1 MACEGRYASA
11 VDYNTIMCAGAN
23 LTDPAVVA
31 RIEAY
36 LDMAAS
42 DIHMALASI
51 GACDCTLASWAET
64 YLKKLNVVDAAVIQQ
79 CSCGSIDDADKQMWL
94 TWLETQYELIRE
106 GKIVLCDG
114 ETGSQYP
121 AFADAEIAHTDWSAA
136 EIIANRMA
144 REG

>member
-1 MACEGRYASA
+1 MACTGRYASA
-11 VDYNTIMCAGAN
+11 VDYDTIACAGAD
-23 LTDPAVVA
+23 LTNPDVVA

-36 LDMAAS
+36 LDMAAA

-51 GACDCTLASWAET
+51 GACDCTLASWAT
-64 YLKKLNVVDAAVIQQ
+64 QYLKKLNVMDAQVIKQ
-79 CSCGSIDDADKQMWL
+79 CPCGSMPNADRQMWQE
-94 TWLETQYELIRE
+94 WLEGQYTLIRE
-106 GKIVLCDG
+106 GKIVLCEG

-136 EIIANRMA
+136 EIITHRIE

>member
-1 MACEGRYASA
+1 MACTGRYASA
-11 VDYNTIMCAGAN
+11 VDYDTIACAGAD
-23 LTDPAVVA
+23 LTNPDVVA

-36 LDMAAS
+36 LDMAAA

-51 GACDCTLASWAET
+51 GACDCTLASWAT
-64 YLKKLNVVDAAVIQQ
+64 QYLKKLNVMDAQVIKQ
-79 CSCGSIDDADKQMWL
+79 CPCGSMPNADRQMWQE
-94 TWLETQYELIRE
+94 WLEGQYTLIRE
-106 GKIVLCDG
+106 GKIVLCQG

-136 EIIANRMA
+136 EIVAHRIA